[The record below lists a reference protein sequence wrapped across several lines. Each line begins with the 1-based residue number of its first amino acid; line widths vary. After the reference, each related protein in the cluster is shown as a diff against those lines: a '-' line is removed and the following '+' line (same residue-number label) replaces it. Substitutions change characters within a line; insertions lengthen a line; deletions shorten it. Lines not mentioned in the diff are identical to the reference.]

1 MASSLGRKP
10 YKYAELVSC
19 RFLPNDNLYELT
31 FNDIGYVGYSYFAH
45 RKRQPHSIMH
55 LILCEYIFRN
65 NIFEK
70 FFDNG
75 DVIFPKGTISHQCH
89 KMCNNFLQKF
99 KVINDLCKIC
109 PNRLDVDE
117 KIIL

>member
-1 MASSLGRKP
+1 MAFSSSCKP
-10 YKYAELVSC
+10 QGYAELLNRILLVV
-19 RFLPNDNLYELT
+19 DNLYELT

-55 LILCEYIFRN
+55 LIPCEYIFRN
-65 NIFEK
+65 SIFEK

-75 DVIFPKGTISHQCH
+75 DVIFPKGTISHQSH

-109 PNRLDVDE
+109 PNHLDVDE